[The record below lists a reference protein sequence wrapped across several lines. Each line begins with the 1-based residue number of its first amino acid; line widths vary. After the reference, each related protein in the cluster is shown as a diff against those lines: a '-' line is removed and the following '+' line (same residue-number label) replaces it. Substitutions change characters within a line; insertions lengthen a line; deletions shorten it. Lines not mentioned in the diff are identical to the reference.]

1 MLDEKKQAAKK
12 NSIREL
18 NALKMLMDKRKDQRS
33 MAIYNLVNQK
43 TQNALILCRQLLF
56 TSQKIWKEF
65 HDDFIEDFEENF
77 FFRTTKAKE
86 HTEYM
91 LDCALISRVF
101 TKSKKKDDIKEIIDK
116 LEVPEIKIIS

>member
-77 FFRTTKAKE
+77 FFRTTKAK
-86 HTEYM
+86 
-91 LDCALISRVF
+91 
-101 TKSKKKDDIKEIIDK
+101 
-116 LEVPEIKIIS
+116 